1 MTVMVCMSIVV
12 LKMFLMM
19 LCNLTF
25 CVIVLLAN
33 FLVTCACKIH
43 LLYSPLCSL
52 QIILDF
58 TLWVK
63 EQNEMLLDMG
73 CMFL

>member
-1 MTVMVCMSIVV
+1 MSIVM
-12 LKMFLMM
+12 LKMFLTM
-19 LCNLTF
+19 LYNLTF

-33 FLVTCACKIH
+33 FLVTCTCKIH
-43 LLYSPLCSL
+43 ILSSPLCSL
-52 QIILDF
+52 QVILNF

-63 EQNEMLLDMG
+63 EQNEMLFDMG